1 MLRHK
6 AVHGIIGPGSAIRW
20 LWVQTLAVT
29 QILPVVLAASRLAL
43 KVYRVEELGQ
53 CLDTVVGWNFTF
65 SVPRHAISVRQHC
78 ILKALTSLPHPDVKI
93 RTKRL
98 LRVL

>member
-1 MLRHK
+1 M
-6 AVHGIIGPGSAIRW
+6 GSNIGCDTDI
-20 LWVQTLAVT
+20 
-29 QILPVVLAASRLAL
+29 PVVLAPSRLAL

-53 CLDTVVGWNFTF
+53 CLDAVVGWNFI
-65 SVPRHAISVRQHC
+65 SGVPRHAISVRQHC
-78 ILKALTSLPHPDVKI
+78 TIKALTSLPHPDVKI